1 MKNKLN
7 NDGLCSTKVCNKKR
21 MSKEAKWA
29 YLFVGIPILGWV
41 VFSLTPLI
49 ISFIIQFTSMN
60 GFDLGTMKWNGVEN
74 FKRVFT
80 DSNFYLS
87 IGVTLFIS
95 LSQFMSLGVALL
107 MSVMLSK
114 KPFAHGFFQV
124 IYFIPY
130 ICSSVAV
137 SLMWMWM
144 FDTDTGIVN
153 TLLEAI
159 GGEATRVNWFQSE
172 VAYPWMIIVATV
184 WHAPGYGIVMYKAAL
199 NQVNPALYEAA
210 DVDGANAWTKFTHI
224 TMPSIAPTTF
234 FLLMTG
240 IIAGLQTFD
249 MAKMFGSGSWL
260 GTMGPNNSGLTTVL
274 YIYNTFHDYG
284 ELPRASVMSW
294 MLFIVI
300 FIASFINFKLKNKW
314 VEN

>member
-1 MKNKLN
+1 MKNRTN
-7 NDGLCSTKVCNKKR
+7 NDSLEAIGTLKKKR
-21 MSKEAKWA
+21 QSKEAMWA

-41 VFSLTPLI
+41 IFSLTPLI
-49 ISFIIQFTSMN
+49 ISFIIQFTTMN
-60 GFDLGTMKWNGVEN
+60 GFDLGTMKWNGFEN

-95 LSQFMSLGVALL
+95 LSQFISLCVALL
-107 MSVMLSK
+107 MSVMISK

-144 FDTDTGIVN
+144 FDTDTGIIN
-153 TLLEAI
+153 TLLGSVFGDA
-159 GGEATRVNWFQSE
+159 ARVNWFQDAK
-172 VAYPWMIIVATV
+172 AYPWMIIVATV

-240 IIAGLQTFD
+240 IMAGLQTFD

-300 FIASFINFKLKNKW
+300 FILSFINFKLKNKW
-314 VEN
+314 VED